1 MHTCSHTHICNN
13 VHVPIFSCS
22 QTSYKAFYQA
32 ASLPGSDYSS
42 LKATLS
48 NILSDFLEFQLSSMR
63 FVERDIY
70 FVHLRRAVQMK
81 AREEL
86 AAAQIL
92 YIDIGELCVF

>member
-1 MHTCSHTHICNN
+1 M
-13 VHVPIFSCS
+13 
-22 QTSYKAFYQA
+22 
-32 ASLPGSDYSS
+32 
-42 LKATLS
+42 
-48 NILSDFLEFQLSSMR
+48 EFQLSSMR

-92 YIDIGELCVF
+92 YSDIGELCVF